1 MKKLI
6 GMLLTVFMLF
16 TMMPQMAVFADNAN
30 AISEIAQYLVNS
42 EDIVASSNYDHYGS
56 FDVHVNTYV
65 NGKTDNKTGAVLVYI
80 MNHGMPVVGTESD
93 GSILSDY
100 LKTPNQYVVVT
111 LDFKNNP
118 KAVSPALDNVVS
130 KIIRTDIQA
139 NKKYMAGNSFVNE
152 TQYLVPQGC
161 RLVRDIEFFDLLK
174 NGAKGTEEAIL
185 ASWNSD
191 NANGFKKTYGSRIPA
206 CEGNNHQG
214 GWFEATDISQLVKK
228 DGTPIDTRLCLDIVY
243 PSKPKEA
250 PPVFMNSS
258 SWERRSGSSTSAYCA
273 GASFRGYATVTY
285 DHEYYP
291 MSRDDHYGYYS
302 GYGTAKQNGVKAHTA
317 ASRCV
322 KYYAEDYGYD
332 ASRIVTSGMSKAAYT
347 SLLTH
352 KDPESLEELG
362 DYSAYGYKKG
372 ENYGEQ
378 PFLTDRHGNKL
389 TGWVQACITGMGD
402 GVKYH
407 ERLVN
412 AETSPTVIAC
422 GYHDQ
427 FGAWDYWEAAQATYM
442 KYDVPNLAITM
453 MDLGHSMPYG
463 IDPDLKYDRF
473 EAVFDF
479 FDYYMQPA
487 AGGKPKLVYT
497 SPYDG
502 STDYDGTKD
511 IIVKFAAPID
521 ESEIK
526 SKVEI
531 TDTTGEKLNG
541 VWTKCAGD
549 TEYHFKYDEFADK
562 ETYEINIPN
571 TIKAKNGD
579 TLDQTY
585 THTFTAKTGD
595 VIYPSNDA
603 YITNDSVNHGSEN
616 VINLSKGES
625 IGYFDF
631 DLSNAS
637 ELKEAGELRLN
648 VENDANQKLDIYA
661 LSDANW
667 NESTIT
673 GKNAPAINSDFSIDT
688 SKAQKVATLSTSSAG
703 LYKVDISEFISSFK
717 GSRVTF
723 IVDSQLA
730 AGGKGLQLNF
740 DDMSKIVEQTS
751 GLDDS
756 DLRKQSNVSSD
767 WHYKFGGS
775 GNSITLTSD
784 EDHTTGNGKSILV
797 GRKQAYS
804 RIKFYNTFGPNELTS
819 ADVGKTYRIS
829 FWAKPAK
836 DMTVQAGIMSPYNPD
851 STMSSS
857 PYYKYDTN
865 LYGTYK
871 DQFAKAGEW
880 TKVSFDYTI
889 SQGNIDGHIGMLT
902 IQTNYTAGDMYIDDI
917 EVESLSKGAVITSKE
932 GRNVSEGKIKP
943 SLVIKNFELDPTK
956 PVRIEKAQYSTL
968 AEAVAAVPADGTPT
982 TIVLDDDIELTSQF
996 TFAAGKNI
1004 TLDMQGHTIDIS
1016 NTNAKPAIKV
1026 SCNLKIANGTIKD
1039 EYLDSKGVGRAGYVF
1054 QILGATNASASLE
1067 VMPNTNILSYSDYG
1081 TIQIGHN
1088 SGNDKLGSL
1097 IIHPETKLTTRWAV
1111 LYAYPNC
1118 EVTIYGGEFE
1128 NTSDTA
1134 SYIFN
1139 FQSTTLKVKIYD
1151 CTVKTKAA
1159 PGTGGSYPISNKCNL
1174 KKFIYGGTYNST
1186 QNLAASCADG
1196 YTYVDNGDGTYTVV
1210 TETYAN
1216 LSDIKSKTYTNE
1228 DSTKV
1233 IRFVAP
1239 IDSLEY
1245 KMVGFIL
1252 VNSENQ
1258 ATIDTSYDW
1267 NTNTKIVY
1275 TDISVVDGDK
1285 TTSFN
1290 LSDFNG
1296 SPSYMF
1302 TTAIGNVPTDSAVS
1316 IKAFAIKTDG
1326 SIVFGRL
1333 VGPVK

>member
-16 TMMPQMAVFADNAN
+16 TMMPQMAVFANDAN
-30 AISEIAQYLVNS
+30 VISEIAQYLVNS
-42 EDIVASSNYDHYGS
+42 EDIVASSKYDHYGS

-118 KAVSPALDNVVS
+118 KAVSPALDNVVAN
-130 KIIRTDIQA
+130 IIRTDIQA
-139 NKKYMAGNSFVNE
+139 NRKYMAGNSFVNE

-174 NGAKGTEEAIL
+174 NGAKGTAEAIL
-185 ASWNSD
+185 ASWNSN
-191 NANGFKKTYGSRIPA
+191 NANGFKNTYGSRIPA
-206 CEGNNHQG
+206 CEGNNYQG

-243 PSKPKEA
+243 PSNPKEA
-250 PPVFMNSS
+250 PPVFLNSS
-258 SWERRSGSSTSAYCA
+258 SWERRSGSSTSAYEA

-291 MSRDDHYGYYS
+291 MARDDHYGYYS

-389 TGWVQACITGMGD
+389 TGWVQACFTGMGD

-531 TDTTGEKLNG
+531 TDTTTGEKLNG

-579 TLDQTY
+579 TLAQTY
-585 THTFTAKTGD
+585 TRTFTAKTGD

-667 NESTIT
+667 NEGTIT
-673 GKNAPAINSDFSIDT
+673 GKNAPAINSDFSLDT
-688 SKAQKVATLSTSSAG
+688 SKAQKIATLNTGSAG

-717 GSRVTF
+717 GSKVTF

-740 DDMSKIVEQTS
+740 DDLSKITS
-751 GLDDS
+751 QPTLDDS
-756 DLRKQSNVSSD
+756 DLRKQSNVSSE

-784 EDHTTGNGKSILV
+784 EDHTTGSGKSILV

-836 DMTVQAGIMSPYNPD
+836 DMTVQAGIMSPYNP
-851 STMSSS
+851 SSMSSS

-956 PVRIEKAQYSTL
+956 PVRIEKTQYSTL
-968 AEAVAAVPADGTPT
+968 AEAIAAVPTDGTPT
-982 TIVLDDDIELTSQF
+982 TIILDDDVSITSKLTIKANQNIVF
-996 TFAAGKNI
+996 DLNGKTVTVENSV
-1004 TLDMQGHTIDIS
+1004 GK
-1016 NTNAKPAIKV
+1016 TNPAIDVAGTASFENGKIYDQRLSSEGYDHYAIRVLNGGDVSALDGLEVETLQDSGAFSVGSSNSDVCYLTIYPGVKIKV
-1026 SCNLKIANGTIKD
+1026 AHYNAIYNWP
-1039 EYLDSKGVGRAGYVF
+1039 KGV
-1054 QILGATNASASLE
+1054 
-1067 VMPNTNILSYSDYG
+1067 
-1081 TIQIGHN
+1081 
-1088 SGNDKLGSL
+1088 
-1097 IIHPETKLTTRWAV
+1097 TK
-1111 LYAYPNC
+1111 
-1118 EVTIYGGEFE
+1118 IYGGEIISTDNSQYKRIMRVAGTFE
-1128 NTSDTA
+1128 
-1134 SYIFN
+1134 
-1139 FQSTTLKVKIYD
+1139 V
-1151 CTVKTKAA
+1151 
-1159 PGTGGSYPISNKCNL
+1159 
-1174 KKFIYGGTYNST
+1174 YGGTFINENAKNVSLSKVYGGAYTSGKFYGGT
-1186 QNLAASCADG
+1186 FTTTSPNLTPASSDL
-1196 YTYVDNGDGTYTVV
+1196 TTIDNGDGTYSIVDK
-1210 TETYAN
+1210 TYAH
-1216 LSDIKSKTYTNE
+1216 LSDIKSKTYTSE